1 MESLDL
7 HGLTYDEAE
16 IAVENFILTAN
27 LPAELITGNS
37 QQMRKIA
44 KKIVDKHG
52 MQLFQNNPTNFGSF
66 VVLEKKIW

>member
-7 HGLTYDEAE
+7 HGLTYGEAE
-16 IAVENFILTAN
+16 IEVENFILSVT
-27 LPAELITGNS
+27 LPAEIITGNS

-44 KKIVDKHG
+44 KSMVNKHG
-52 MQLFQNNPTNFGSF
+52 MGLFQSNPTNFGSF